1 MADVILFS
9 SINSLKVNSISLLEK
24 YVAPL
29 IGFENNN
36 SGAKLSFG
44 PPGGCLTAAQLTQN
58 QSGIPMIINME
69 DFLKKEYN
77 RNSIYLNSSD
87 IIMTLNIMESPD
99 IITYVF
105 LSLHLQ
111 KQS

>member
-1 MADVILFS
+1 
-9 SINSLKVNSISLLEK
+9 
-24 YVAPL
+24 
-29 IGFENNN
+29 
-36 SGAKLSFG
+36 
-44 PPGGCLTAAQLTQN
+44 
-58 QSGIPMIINME
+58 ME

-77 RNSIYLNSSD
+77 QNSIYLNSSD

-105 LSLHLQ
+105 LSLYLQ